1 MVRGFG
7 DKQKIFTPS
16 KFTCRVEVD
25 APSTKIYRFHGA
37 IVHSSGERVPIST
50 ESLLLRE
57 SRLKVRDWVLF
68 VVSWLTLVN
77 FQIQNTDFAEG
88 LVVYAG
94 HETKA
99 MLNNSGP
106 RYKRS
111 QLEQQMNVDVIWYAF
126 CY

>member
-1 MVRGFG
+1 M
-7 DKQKIFTPS
+7 
-16 KFTCRVEVD
+16 EVD
-25 APSTKIYRFHGA
+25 PPSTKIYRFHGA
-37 IVHSSGERVPIST
+37 IIHDSGKRVPISS

-57 SRLKVRDWVLF
+57 SRLKVKPKYFKHIHYPQERKIKLYI
-68 VVSWLTLVN
+68 SHC
-77 FQIQNTDFAEG
+77 QNTDFVEG

-111 QLEQQMNVDVIWYAF
+111 QLEQQMNVDIIW
-126 CY
+126 